1 MNTLFSENITLDRDS
16 HIYKLKDYD
25 DIEFTV

>member
-1 MNTLFSENITLDRDS
+1 MNTLFSEKITLDRDS

-25 DIEFTV
+25 DIEFN